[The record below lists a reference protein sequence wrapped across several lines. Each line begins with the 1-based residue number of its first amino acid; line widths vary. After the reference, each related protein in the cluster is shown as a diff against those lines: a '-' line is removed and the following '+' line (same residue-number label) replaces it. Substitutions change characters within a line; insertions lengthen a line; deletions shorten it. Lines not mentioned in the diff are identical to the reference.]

1 MMKKKNVV
9 VIPKTP
15 KFAGTIM
22 DEIHAWNSERMVTL
36 TEFLARLKHESD
48 ELDLKVL
55 SFQIRAEREP
65 ALCAQELAHVK
76 ALQAVHQASKQS
88 VYAEIGE
95 LSMMKT

>member
-1 MMKKKNVV
+1 MMKKSVMVV
-9 VIPKTP
+9 PQTP

-22 DEIHAWNSERMVTL
+22 DETHAWNSARMVTL

-65 ALCAQELAHVK
+65 DLCAHELAHIK
-76 ALQAVHQASKQS
+76 ALQAVYQASKQS

-95 LSMMKT
+95 ISMMKA